1 MRKLGVTQS
10 ELAAVDKIEPIF
22 KNAQGGLKAVLE
34 AMRFYSED
42 ETIAAFLKKLESIPE
57 RDRPLLRWEAIAL
70 AAGVSTKV
78 LAGSIL
84 LAMQAASATTVKVI
98 AFSGH
103 PKLMEARVKYGQ
115 LPSGE
120 KDRWA
125 VDTALGFLPTTKGP
139 TFIGRAIF
147 GGSGSNL
154 GSVPKGDDDS
164 EDSSPSPS
172 MDTDKEYDE
181 LFPSPGEI
189 QERLV
194 PIRQKM
200 LPR

>member
-1 MRKLGVTQS
+1 MKRLGVTPDQVA
-10 ELAAVDKIEPIF
+10 EVDQITPIF
-22 KNAQGGLKAVLE
+22 KNAEGGLKAVLE
-34 AMRFYSED
+34 AMRFSSQD
-42 ETIAAFLKKLESIPE
+42 ETIGAFLKKYDSIPE
-57 RDRPLLRWEAIAL
+57 RDHPLLRWEAIGI
-70 AAGVSTKV
+70 AAEIDMKE
-78 LAGSIL
+78 LAGAII

-103 PKLMEARVKYGQ
+103 PKIMEARVKYGQ

-125 VDTALGFLPTTKGP
+125 IDTALGFLPTTKGP

-147 GGSGSNL
+147 GGAGSNL

-164 EDSSPSPS
+164 EDSTPSS
-172 MDTDKEYDE
+172 VMDIDSEYND

-189 QERLV
+189 QEKLV